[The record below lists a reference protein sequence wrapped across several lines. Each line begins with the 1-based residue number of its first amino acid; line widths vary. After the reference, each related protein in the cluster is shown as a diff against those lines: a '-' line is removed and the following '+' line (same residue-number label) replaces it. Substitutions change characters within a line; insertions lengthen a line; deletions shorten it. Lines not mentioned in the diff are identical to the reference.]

1 MRVLYIILLI
11 LLCTG
16 CAPIH
21 TDVVKIY
28 DAKEFDYDCSRS
40 YSIYVLIEGRK
51 VEYIVGKAMYLKALN
66 ANEARV
72 TYNFENGIVTPRDIG
87 VR

>member
-21 TDVVKIY
+21 TDVV
-28 DAKEFDYDCSRS
+28 KEFDYDCSRS